1 MYICV
6 CLLQQA
12 MQVASYL
19 RKQECREDPRAQVQG
34 GTGRTI
40 KSRESFPTGIFAGR
54 AIYNGRPAAG
64 AAATGPEIIPTAGG
78 PSCLA
83 AHHLRASDLLKGRAD
98 ARSSWSKLPAATGVR
113 ALPRHAVL
121 EELEVALRNFRLD

>member
-1 MYICV
+1 V
-6 CLLQQA
+6 H
-12 MQVASYL
+12 
-19 RKQECREDPRAQVQG
+19 KCREELAGP
-34 GTGRTI
+34 
-40 KSRESFPTGIFAGR
+40 SNRESLFQLYTSWNLCRPCHLQ
-54 AIYNGRPAAG
+54 RPAAG